1 VKHILV
7 LLSIILALIPV
18 VKAEDK
24 SWYEIDGI
32 RFRLG
37 QLTFGTN
44 FLWDESGGPRGNRII
59 HTDSSYSHF
68 KTQTLFPVIPTLPE
82 TLMTSWS
89 YRGGVLEFQ
98 SKTEVKDLVPIDA
111 DKSGRGTGQERYLR
125 QKDEFRTSLYN
136 DFFNASDKA
145 FADANSKWALSAD
158 VTSSRVFFGHLW
170 GVFIP
175 IGDYHRFMQIGFGF
189 GAFYSE
195 FSYKLNLCSEYKLS
209 ITEARG
215 GGKSGKC
222 MGKTETDSAS
232 TKGFGVSSVRQLTFW
247 ERVTK
252 DSIWKIMSME
262 EAENMPGSADALK
275 LKNHDKNL
283 NVFIWSSAWEII
295 SYTYR
300 F

>member
-1 VKHILV
+1 MKQLLGLFAIILV
-7 LLSIILALIPV
+7 SVPV
-18 VKAEDK
+18 IKAEDK

-32 RFRLG
+32 RIRLG

-59 HTDSSYSHF
+59 HTESQA
-68 KTQTLFPVIPTLPE
+68 QTLPPVIPTLTE

-89 YRGGVLEFQ
+89 FREGVLEFQ
-98 SKTEVKDLVPIDA
+98 PKTKVTDLVPIGA
-111 DKSGRGTGQERYLR
+111 DKYGSGTGNERYRR

-136 DFFNASDKA
+136 DFFNTSDKA

-158 VTSSRVFFGHLW
+158 VTSSRIFLGNLW

-175 IGDYHRFMQIGFGF
+175 IGDYHRFFKFGFGF

-195 FSYKLNLCSEYKLS
+195 FSYKLNLCSEYKL
-209 ITEARG
+209 RRN
-215 GGKSGKC
+215 KRSGKC
-222 MGKTETDSAS
+222 MGKTEIDSAS
-232 TKGFGVSSVRQLTFW
+232 TKGFGVSNVLQFTFW

-252 DSIWKIMSME
+252 DSIWKIYSLNQ
-262 EAENMPGSADALK
+262 ASNMTGQGDLK

-283 NVFIWSSAWEII
+283 NVTIWSSAEEII